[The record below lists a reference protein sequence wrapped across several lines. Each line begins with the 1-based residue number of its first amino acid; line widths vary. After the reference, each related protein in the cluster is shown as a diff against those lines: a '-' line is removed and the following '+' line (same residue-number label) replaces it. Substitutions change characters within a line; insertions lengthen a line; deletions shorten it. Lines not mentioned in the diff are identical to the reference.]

1 MCIRDSVKTMRAGVI
16 VLGSLLSKFGKAK
29 VSLPGGCAI
38 GSRPVDIHLFGL
50 KKLGADI
57 KIKNGYILASAK
69 KGLTGATIRFPSI
82 SVGATENVIIAAS
95 FAKGTT
101 YLKNCACDP
110 EIKNLTELTSKKIRV
125 GGMVKEK
132 SINVNQSEVNFVI
145 TDFKNELIVNY
156 SGSVPN
162 LFEEGKGVVAEGFLK
177 DRNFLTA
184 VKILAKHDENYMP
197 PEVEEAIKESN

>member
-1 MCIRDSVKTMRAGVI
+1 MYGKKVKLRAI
-16 VLGSLLSKFGKAK
+16 FILSIFFSLVLIIFLVFKSLE
-29 VSLPGGCAI
+29 
-38 GSRPVDIHLFGL
+38 
-50 KKLGADI
+50 
-57 KIKNGYILASAK
+57 
-69 KGLTGATIRFPSI
+69 
-82 SVGATENVIIAAS
+82 ENVVYFKS
-95 FAKGTT
+95 PT
-101 YLKNCACDP
+101 

-197 PEVEEAIKESN
+197 PEVEEAIKEIN

>member
-1 MCIRDSVKTMRAGVI
+1 MYGKKVKLRAIFILSIFFSSILIIFLVFK
-16 VLGSLLSKFGKAK
+16 SLE
-29 VSLPGGCAI
+29 
-38 GSRPVDIHLFGL
+38 
-50 KKLGADI
+50 
-57 KIKNGYILASAK
+57 
-69 KGLTGATIRFPSI
+69 
-82 SVGATENVIIAAS
+82 ENVVYFKS
-95 FAKGTT
+95 PT
-101 YLKNCACDP
+101 

-197 PEVEEAIKESN
+197 PEVEEALKESK

>member
-1 MCIRDSVKTMRAGVI
+1 MYGKKVKLRAIFILSIFTSLILI
-16 VLGSLLSKFGKAK
+16 VFLVFKSLE
-29 VSLPGGCAI
+29 
-38 GSRPVDIHLFGL
+38 
-50 KKLGADI
+50 
-57 KIKNGYILASAK
+57 
-69 KGLTGATIRFPSI
+69 
-82 SVGATENVIIAAS
+82 ENVVYFKS
-95 FAKGTT
+95 
-101 YLKNCACDP
+101 P
-110 EIKNLTELTSKKIRV
+110 SEIKNLTELTSKKIRV

-177 DRNFLTA
+177 DRNFLSA

-197 PEVEEAIKESN
+197 PEVEEALKESK